1 MSGMFI
7 AFCWYQREEWEKLKA
22 TAVDKDDLDDS
33 YDEWRTNASSAI
45 AELRGD
51 GQLIQKVKIN
61 IEQLDAWCEDKGVEN
76 NSAAR
81 SRYAGEM
88 LSQRSGTLKA

>member
-45 AELRGD
+45 AELR
-51 GQLIQKVKIN
+51 
-61 IEQLDAWCEDKGVEN
+61 A
-76 NSAAR
+76 
-81 SRYAGEM
+81 
-88 LSQRSGTLKA
+88 